1 MIRGSK
7 RSLGGDTKT
16 IMSKIH
22 NRFDIEVVDAKTG
35 EVKQRAKAEN
45 VICDQVW
52 SYYTGGWSSCIAYG
66 SGSGTPSSSDTD
78 LFTRVG
84 TVKLGDATWDHNHIA
99 EGYISFTK
107 SASLSETVAVGITLT
122 EIGLTT
128 DSSKSYKLCTHAML
142 TDMNGNAISILK
154 TDTDII
160 NLYATVFF
168 HWDLSGYNGVELI
181 PRSTVPPTG
190 GMTGYISF
198 SKGKHSGFSPSTYT
212 YINAPF
218 DSSTR
223 TFTITCPRIP
233 VSDVNVGGFKYAKY
247 GPFIVEIEGPHRV
260 VGESVGTG
268 DGVTVDFAT
277 KIDFPS
283 NATVYVDG
291 VPASGVTVSEEPLSY
306 NDLGQYFWRLDLAST
321 VEHLIPC
328 EGSVPTNTSSMST
341 ESLYYNP
348 LYELGID
355 SHAYNSMSYI
365 KASNDLVNWE
375 TVYDYTNNINKSIS
389 EYKNYKFW
397 KTQYRSVPYSTSY
410 WRYLTC
416 NSINGKNI
424 HFETAP
430 SSGSVITIDYDTP
443 MVPKD
448 ENHVFDFN
456 FKVQIAPYVAE

>member
-16 IMSKIH
+16 IMSQIH
-22 NRFDIEVVDAKTG
+22 NRFDIEVIDAKTG

-52 SYYTGGWSSCIAYG
+52 SYYTSSWSTYIAYG
-66 SGSGTPSSSDTD
+66 SGSGTPSSSDTE
-78 LFTRVG
+78 LFKRNG
-84 TVKLGDATWDHNHIA
+84 NVKLGTATWDYNHIA

-122 EIGLTT
+122 EIGLAT
-128 DSSKSYKLCTHAML
+128 DEYKNYKLCTHAML
-142 TDMNGNAISILK
+142 TDMNGNPISILK

-168 HWDLSGYNGVELI
+168 HWNLSGYNGVELI
-181 PRSTVPPTG
+181 PRTSAPPVG
-190 GMTGYISF
+190 SMAAYVSF
-198 SKGKHSGFSPSTYT
+198 SKGKHNGYSATTYT
-212 YINAPF
+212 YVSAAFNA
-218 DSSTR
+218 STR

-233 VSDVNVGGFKYAKY
+233 VSDVNVGGFKYVKY
-247 GPFIVEIEGPHRV
+247 GPFIVELEGPHRV

-291 VPASGVTVSEEPLSY
+291 VPASGVTVSEEPLLY
-306 NDLGQYFWRLDLAST
+306 NDLGQYFWRLDPAST
-321 VEHLIPC
+321 VEHLIPA
-328 EGSVPTNTSSMST
+328 EGSAPTNSSSIGN

-355 SHAYNSMSYI
+355 SHSINSLSYI

-375 TVYDYTNNINKSIS
+375 TVYDYTNNINKAVSQ
-389 EYKNYKFW
+389 YKNYKFW
-397 KTQYRSVPYSTSY
+397 KVQYRNVSYSTSY
-410 WRYLTC
+410 WRYLTS

-430 SSGSVITIDYDTP
+430 PSGSVITIDYDTP

-448 ENHVFDFN
+448 ANHVFDFS